1 MAAHT
6 SFFVLRINQK
16 GSRSRLAAGVVLGRW
31 IRRESVGR
39 KVDGRNFKYS
49 GYGAHNEKGKENDV
63 ETSSAQET
71 ISSAFGSINASKP
84 TNLAHMLR

>member
-1 MAAHT
+1 M
-6 SFFVLRINQK
+6 
-16 GSRSRLAAGVVLGRW
+16 
-31 IRRESVGR
+31 GR